1 MAQFSEIPHS
11 GVLLGRGMYFQQDP
25 TTLNKEGLEEDRQED
40 LSPLHKKPQRHQNAS
55 LASCST
61 AATLTAQTLGSEP
74 ETSSMQEAFPSLLGD
89 SQSSKEI
96 SDACT
101 PLKHPTTQKAFP
113 TLLGDRQ
120 SSKEASD
127 AGTPLKNLKDPTMQ
141 KAFPTLLGDRQSS
154 KEASD
159 AGTPLKNLKDPTM
172 QKACPTLLGD
182 RQSSKEASDAR
193 TPPKDPVHLS
203 PRGVDK
209 ASRSDAE
216 KAEKPKSSCIKPSY
230 NIPPDH
236 PVWQSFNYHREW
248 KKNYDAVVYGPFRV

>member
-127 AGTPLKNLKDPTMQ
+127 ARTPL
-141 KAFPTLLGDRQSS
+141 
-154 KEASD
+154 
-159 AGTPLKNLKDPTM
+159 
-172 QKACPTLLGD
+172 
-182 RQSSKEASDAR
+182 
-193 TPPKDPVHLS
+193 KDPVHLS
-203 PRGVDK
+203 HCGVDK
-209 ASRSDAE
+209 DSRSDAE

>member
-159 AGTPLKNLKDPTM
+159 A
-172 QKACPTLLGD
+172 
-182 RQSSKEASDAR
+182 R